1 MRKGYIGILLVS
13 IIGGVLLVSVC
24 LTALYSFTDNKL
36 TYFVVDDH
44 KNDGVYI
51 FGIAAILL
59 GGTVLWFNHTF
70 RKKQEAEEE

>member
-13 IIGGVLLVSVC
+13 IIGGVLLVSVS
-24 LTALYSFTDNKL
+24 LMALYSFTDNKL

-51 FGIAAILL
+51 FVIAAILL
-59 GGTVLWFNHTF
+59 AGTVLWANHTF